1 MNLLET
7 FDGLIGSWRDVFPQ
21 TRTFQ
26 RARRLVFGLLVSVRM
41 HLTSNAI
48 CATGRQFV
56 DWTADY
62 RVCSRSPW
70 NPHRLF
76 DPIFDHLPQLLASP
90 GAPVRMALD
99 DTMCKKSSARIPG
112 VSMGRDPMSP
122 PFHVNLCY
130 GLRFVQASILVTS
143 TQADGP
149 ARALPVRFDFAPPAK
164 KPKQNKPKKSAD
176 AISAQPQ
183 RPVPGGA
190 ASDSPP
196 STEPPQTSP
205 AADPEGEKQKQEWD
219 AKWQAYKKEH
229 KLRRLPLAGLNAIR
243 SVRESLNQRPE
254 TCQRTLI
261 VSGDGSYTTRD
272 VVRNLPALTT
282 YIGRIRKDAKLH
294 YPLEAPA
301 GKSAGRP
308 RRYGAEAPTPEQ
320 ILRDDSIPVMEVRC
334 FAAGKFH
341 DIPVKV
347 LRGVYWRKAGVDVPI
362 QVIVIKPL
370 AYRLRKGS
378 KLLYRKPAFL
388 ICTDS
393 NMDLQALV
401 QDYVYRWEIECN
413 HRDEKSLLGVAQGQ
427 VWNRHA
433 VQRLPQLQVASYSL
447 LLLASLLS
455 SGFQRTADYLPLPK
469 WRRQSA
475 RPSLLDLLNL
485 LRNQIFARGVDAPVV
500 SFDDFA
506 SAAVPPEL
514 KSSKLPLAAETL
526 TTVAA

>member
-1 MNLLET
+1 MNLLAT
-7 FDGLIGSWRDVFPQ
+7 FDQLISSWREVFPQ
-21 TRTFQ
+21 ARTFE
-26 RARRLVFGLLVSVRM
+26 RARRLVFGLVVSVRM

-70 NPHRLF
+70 DPHGLF

-90 GAPVRMALD
+90 DAPVLMALD
-99 DTMCKKSSARIPG
+99 DTMCKKSSPHIPG
-112 VSMGRDPMSP
+112 ASMGRDPMSP
-122 PFHVNLCY
+122 AFHVNLCY

-143 TQADGP
+143 KPEAGA

-164 KPKQNKPKKSAD
+164 KPRQNKPKKSDTETSGQPENRVPSDASSGSPAKETLPSSPAD
-176 AISAQPQ
+176 AESA
-183 RPVPGGA
+183 
-190 ASDSPP
+190 
-196 STEPPQTSP
+196 
-205 AADPEGEKQKQEWD
+205 KQKQEWE
-219 AKWQAYKKEH
+219 AKLEAYKKE
-229 KLRRLPLAGLNAIR
+229 KKQRRLPLAGLNAIR

-254 TCQRTLI
+254 TRHRTLI
-261 VSGDGSYTTRD
+261 VTGDGSYTTRD
-272 VVRNLPALTT
+272 VVRNLPERTT
-282 YIGRIRKDAKLH
+282 YIGRIRKDAKL
-294 YPLEAPA
+294 YFPLEAAADKPV
-301 GKSAGRP
+301 GRP
-308 RRYGAEAPTPEQ
+308 RRYGAPAPTPEQ
-320 ILRDDSIPVMEVRC
+320 ILRDQSMETIQVRC

-347 LRGVYWRKAGVDVPI
+347 LRRVYWRKAGVDLPL

-370 AYRLRKGS
+370 GYRLRNGS

-388 ICTDS
+388 ICTDLKL
-393 NMDLQALV
+393 DLQTLIQA
-401 QDYVYRWEIECN
+401 YIYRWEIECN

-427 VWNRHA
+427 VWNPHA
-433 VQRLPQLQVASYSL
+433 VRRLPQLQVASYSL

-469 WRRQSA
+469 WRRQAA

-485 LRNQIFARGVDAPVV
+485 LRHQIFARGVDAPVV
-500 SFDDFA
+500 NFDDFA
-506 SAAVPPEL
+506 SAATPPDV

-526 TTVAA
+526 TTLAA